1 MKKSV
6 DQSFDELY
14 RSTFEN
20 GNVAF
25 DKESIWP
32 EIEAQLPG
40 RERRFLYWMNLLVG
54 SLLVAYFVISL
65 TSGGHVAEAKAQ
77 ANLKGQGIEPKQQ
90 AQLNLAP
97 IIAREDASE
106 SRNSSHKPPSILDE
120 KQSPVVDK
128 TMGSNTNIN
137 SSSLVN
143 LFESELE
150 SKDKATSPL
159 IHDFS
164 KNVKM
169 YGSQKSITGLLLP
182 SISNF
187 DKKQLPQRPDPNKWS
202 QCSIKDQPHIFSD
215 IYTFAGRPF
224 INNQENPAPSNDHAG
239 FLEQWNEGESPVST
253 YGFGMM
259 VGIGAY
265 WGGTFSAGLEY
276 QQIQNK
282 INRSQ
287 TVIERIT
294 VYDEMAYYYLDSNNN
309 RVWVADSVT
318 STRIYSRELQAS
330 KTHTLVNLPLLL
342 GYHLEKGNWR
352 AGISAGINIHLLH
365 SFSGKV
371 LDPSGQ
377 IIEADTGSPRAVY
390 NKDLG
395 FSIIGGFDL
404 GYYITLQT
412 ELYVSPRF
420 RYNPKSWLNP
430 GHPLESRIQMVGL
443 QAGARWHF

>member
-1 MKKSV
+1 MKKSD
-6 DQSFDELY
+6 DQTLDELY
-14 RSTFEN
+14 RSSFED
-20 GNVAF
+20 GNTLF
-25 DKESIWP
+25 DKEAMWSELEP
-32 EIEAQLPG
+32 YLPG
-40 RERRFLYWMNLLVG
+40 KERRILFWMNLLLG
-54 SLLVAYFVISL
+54 TFLIGYFVLSL
-65 TSGGHVAEAKAQ
+65 TYGGPVTETKTQAVAKEKLTVPEIHEIATPTTILRAVSENNKSS
-77 ANLKGQGIEPKQQ
+77 LKTT
-90 AQLNLAP
+90 
-97 IIAREDASE
+97 
-106 SRNSSHKPPSILDE
+106 SSLIDE
-120 KQSPVVDK
+120 KQ
-128 TMGSNTNIN
+128 I
-137 SSSLVN
+137 
-143 LFESELE
+143 SELE
-150 SKDKATSPL
+150 NSTGSFTNITASTSDLRSTSENETTSPL
-159 IHDFS
+159 SNDLSIDVGMI
-164 KNVKM
+164 N
-169 YGSQKSITGLLLP
+169 SQKTITGLSLP

-187 DKKQLPQRPDPNKWS
+187 ENKQLPRRPDPNKWS

-224 INNQENPAPSNDHAG
+224 INNQENPDPSNDNAG
-239 FLEQWNEGESPVST
+239 FLEQWNEGESPVAT

-276 QQIQNK
+276 QKVQNK

-309 RVWVADSVT
+309 RIWVADSVT

-352 AGISAGINIHLLH
+352 AGITAGINVHLLH

-377 IIEADTGSPRAVY
+377 IIDGDTGTPTAVY
-390 NKDLG
+390 DKDLG

-404 GYYITLQT
+404 GYFITLQT